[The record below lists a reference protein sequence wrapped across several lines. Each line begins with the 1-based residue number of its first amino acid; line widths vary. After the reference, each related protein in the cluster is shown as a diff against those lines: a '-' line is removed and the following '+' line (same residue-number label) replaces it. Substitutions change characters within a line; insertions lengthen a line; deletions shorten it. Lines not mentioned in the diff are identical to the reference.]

1 MDLIVGVAYKDCAQ
15 RIRAVRTKHRSESME
30 GKIVMSR
37 QDANRL
43 RSLVAAERARRGQ
56 RREQL
61 DDLEHELDRA
71 RVVEGQLLPG
81 DRVAVNSTVRVRDLD
96 SGVSHD
102 YTLVWPSQADAAQRR
117 ISVLA
122 PMGTAL
128 LGCRAGDRVEWLMP
142 GGLVRLA
149 IEEVR

>member
-1 MDLIVGVAYKDCAQ
+1 
-15 RIRAVRTKHRSESME
+15 ME
-30 GKIVMSR
+30 GRIVMSR

-56 RREQL
+56 SREHL
-61 DDLEHELDRA
+61 ADLEHELDRA

-96 SGVSHD
+96 AGTAHS
-102 YTLVWPSQADAAQRR
+102 YTLVWPSQADAAKRH

-122 PMGTAL
+122 PMATAL
-128 LGCRAGDRVEWLMP
+128 LGCRAGDRVEWQMP
-142 GGLVRLA
+142 GGLVRLV